1 MRLRAAVHRRAG
13 DSGGF
18 DRAIGRTGGLEHYDI
33 LAKEVVS
40 FGKKIGG
47 DEILVLTYCQIEIG
61 RFFKT
66 SKAEQAGENHMLAN
80 GLPPHTEGGP
90 SDHADRS
97 GAAGRGKNADL
108 ARAGRS
114 EPRTAPIIAKYA
126 GRCSRCEKPICVG
139 DEIRSHRTSVMCTIT
154 AVRCVTR
161 VTVCETS
168 VRVTDSSHDVTD
180 RLNMQAELSR
190 SASRSSHARNHV
202 FPLPFKEG
210 ETRENKNS
218 AKGDKPPAWRHAG
231 ATYGNHRSIRG
242 RLPDGK
248 EDNTTSSTSGMTRT
262 SIRFRTWDGSSQ
274 QKSQRPTVC
283 RSCCKPSPELN
294 DDGLCPVCFA
304 SRRAI
309 GL

>member
-1 MRLRAAVHRRAG
+1 MSSKSKRSHGETCASAGAAVHRRAG

-47 DEILVLTYCQIEIG
+47 DEILVLTYCQIEIR

-108 ARAGRS
+108 ARAARS
-114 EPRTAPIIAKYA
+114 EPRPAQIIAKYA

-139 DEIRSHRTSVMCTIT
+139 DGIRSHRDFGYVHHYCR
-154 AVRCVTR
+154 AVRDPR
-161 VTVCETS
+161 
-168 VRVTDSSHDVTD
+168 D
-180 RLNMQAELSR
+180 RLR
-190 SASRSSHARNHV
+190 DIR
-202 FPLPFKEG
+202 EG
-210 ETRENKNS
+210 HGLLTRCH
-218 AKGDKPPAWRHAG
+218 GPPQHAG
-231 ATYGNHRSIRG
+231 RAFTLGV
-242 RLPDGK
+242 
-248 EDNTTSSTSGMTRT
+248 TQFTR
-262 SIRFRTWDGSSQ
+262 
-274 QKSQRPTVC
+274 
-283 RSCCKPSPELN
+283 
-294 DDGLCPVCFA
+294 
-304 SRRAI
+304 
-309 GL
+309 